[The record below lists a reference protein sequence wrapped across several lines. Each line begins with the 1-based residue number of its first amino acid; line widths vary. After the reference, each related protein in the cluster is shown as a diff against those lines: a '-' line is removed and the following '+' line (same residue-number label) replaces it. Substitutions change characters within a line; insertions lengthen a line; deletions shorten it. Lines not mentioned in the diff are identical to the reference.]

1 MRCNGQDGGFGYD
14 GEPDVWEPGPD
25 VWAEWRR
32 GWSIGI
38 PMPRPGFSMW
48 HRGGPCRCCAPGR
61 MLRARWRRHDDD
73 GDDANGRTCNEV
85 N

>member
-14 GEPDVWEPGPD
+14 GDPMYGSPDPMYGQSGEEGGPL
-25 VWAEWRR
+25 A
-32 GWSIGI
+32 I